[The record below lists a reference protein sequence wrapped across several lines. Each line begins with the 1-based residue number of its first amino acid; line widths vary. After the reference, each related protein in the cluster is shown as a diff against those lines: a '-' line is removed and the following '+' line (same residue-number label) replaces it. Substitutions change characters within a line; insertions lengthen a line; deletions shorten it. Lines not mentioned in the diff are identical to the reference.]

1 MTPPGYEFRWSVV
14 LDNWQGFLLGAWIDV
29 WVTLVGF
36 GLACLLGLGIAL
48 LRLSTSPALSMPAF
62 VAVQIF
68 RGVPLYVMLLWVY
81 FGLSR
86 MLGINFSN
94 FQGVIIALTLT
105 GAGYT
110 SEIFRASIGAIERGQ
125 LEAAR
130 AVGMHSFGIYRRIV
144 LPQALRIAVP
154 PLGNVFVG
162 LLKGA
167 TIMAVLAVPDM
178 VLLAMHLNT
187 TYFTPF
193 EAFTAVL
200 VILVALV
207 LIASAVLVVLE
218 RALRL
223 P

>member
-1 MTPPGYEFRWSVV
+1 MTPGYEFRWSVV

-29 WVTLVGF
+29 WVTLVAF
-36 GLACLLGLGIAL
+36 GLACALGLSIAL
-48 LRLSTSPALSMPAF
+48 LRLSASQAISMPTF
-62 VAVQIF
+62 VSVQLF
-68 RGVPLYVMLLWVY
+68 RAGPLYVMLLWVY

-86 MLGINFSN
+86 LLGINFSN
-94 FQGVIIALTLT
+94 FQAVIIALTLT

-110 SEIFRASIGAIERGQ
+110 SEIFRASIGAIDRGQ

-130 AVGMHSFGIYRRIV
+130 AVGMQSFGVYRHIV
-144 LPQALRIAVP
+144 LPQAIPLPVP

-200 VILVALV
+200 VI
-207 LIASAVLVVLE
+207 
-218 RALRL
+218 
-223 P
+223 

>member
-1 MTPPGYEFRWSVV
+1 MGYEFRWSVV
-14 LDNWQGFLLGAWIDV
+14 LDNWQGFLAGAWIDV

-36 GLACLLGLGIAL
+36 ALACVLGLAIAL
-48 LRLSTSPALSMPAF
+48 LRMSSSRAVALPAF
-62 VAVQIF
+62 VSVQVF

-81 FGLSR
+81 FGLAR
-86 MLGINFSN
+86 LLGLTFTN

-110 SEIFRASIGAIERGQ
+110 SEIFRASIDAVDRGQ
-125 LEAAR
+125 VEAAR
-130 AVGMHSFGIYRRIV
+130 AVGMHNFAVYRHIV
-144 LPQALRIAVP
+144 LPQAFRIAVP

-200 VILVALV
+200 VILVSLV
-207 LIASAVLVVLE
+207 AIASGAITLVE
-218 RALRL
+218 RSLRL

>member
-1 MTPPGYEFRWSVV
+1 MGYEFRWSVV
-14 LDNWQGFLLGAWIDV
+14 LDNWQGFLAGAWIDV

-36 GLACLLGLGIAL
+36 VLACVLGLIIAL
-48 LRLSTSPALSMPAF
+48 LRLCGLPMLQWPAF
-62 VAVQIF
+62 VSVQVF

-81 FGLSR
+81 FGLAR
-86 MLGINFSN
+86 LLGLNFTN
-94 FQGVIIALTLT
+94 FQGVIIALALT

-110 SEIFRASIGAIERGQ
+110 SEIFRASIEAIDRGQ
-125 LEAAR
+125 IEAAR
-130 AVGMHSFGIYRRIV
+130 AVGMHAVGVYRHVV

-193 EAFTAVL
+193 EAFSAVL

-207 LIASAVLVVLE
+207 ALASGGIALLE

>member
-1 MTPPGYEFRWSVV
+1 VTPVYVFRWSIVF
-14 LDNWQGFLLGAWIDV
+14 DNWQGFVAGAWIDV
-29 WVTLVGF
+29 WVTIVGF
-36 GLACLLGLGIAL
+36 ALACILGLAIAL
-48 LRLSTSPALSMPAF
+48 ARLSSVPALNRPAF
-62 VAVQIF
+62 GIVQVF

-81 FGLSR
+81 FGLAR
-86 MLGINFSN
+86 LLGLTFSN

-110 SEIFRASIGAIERGQ
+110 SEIFRAAIEAIDRGQ
-125 LEAAR
+125 VEAAR
-130 AVGMHSFGIYRRIV
+130 AVGMHTIGVYRHIV
-144 LPQALRIAVP
+144 LPQAIRIAVP
-154 PLGNVFVG
+154 PLGNIFVG

-178 VLLAMHLNT
+178 VLLAMHLNV

-193 EAFTAVL
+193 EAFSAVL

-207 LIASAVLVVLE
+207 VVASLGVSALE

>member
-1 MTPPGYEFRWSVV
+1 MGYQFRWSVV
-14 LDNWQGFLLGAWIDV
+14 FDNWQGFLMGAWIDV
-29 WVTLVGF
+29 WITLVGF
-36 GLACLLGLGIAL
+36 VLACVLGLGIAL
-48 LRLSTSPALSMPAF
+48 LRLSGTRALSVSAF
-62 VAVQIF
+62 ASVQVF

-81 FGLSR
+81 FGVSR
-86 MLGINFSN
+86 LLHLNFSN
-94 FQGVIIALTLT
+94 VQAVVIALALT

-110 SEIFRASIGAIERGQ
+110 SEIFRAAIGAIDRGQ

-130 AVGMHSFGIYRRIV
+130 AVGMHSVSVYRHIV
-144 LPQALRIAVP
+144 LPQAFRIAVP

-200 VILVALV
+200 VILVCLV
-207 LIASAVLVVLE
+207 LVASGLLAVLE
-218 RALRL
+218 RKLQL

>member
-1 MTPPGYEFRWSVV
+1 MRGLSV
-14 LDNWQGFLLGAWIDV
+14 
-29 WVTLVGF
+29 
-36 GLACLLGLGIAL
+36 
-48 LRLSTSPALSMPAF
+48 SAF
-62 VAVQIF
+62 ASVQVF

-81 FGLSR
+81 FGLAR
-86 MLGINFSN
+86 LLGITLTN
-94 FQGVIIALTLT
+94 FQGVIIALALT

-110 SEIFRASIGAIERGQ
+110 SEIFRAAIEAVDRGQ
-125 LEAAR
+125 IEAAR
-130 AVGMHSFGIYRRIV
+130 AVGMHSIGVYRHIV
-144 LPQALRIAVP
+144 LPQAARIAVP

-193 EAFTAVL
+193 EAFSAVL
-200 VILVALV
+200 IILVALIAV
-207 LIASAVLVVLE
+207 ASAGIAALE
-218 RALRL
+218 RSLRV

>member
-1 MTPPGYEFRWSVV
+1 MPNYQFRWAIV
-14 LDNWQGFLLGAWIDV
+14 LDNWQGFLAGAWIDV

-36 GLACLLGLGIAL
+36 ALACLLGLALAIA
-48 LRLSTSPALSMPAF
+48 RLSTQKMLAQTAF
-62 VAVQIF
+62 VSIQVF

-81 FGLSR
+81 FGLAR
-86 MLGINFSN
+86 LLGLTFTN
-94 FQGVIIALTLT
+94 FQGVILALTLT

-110 SEIFRASIGAIERGQ
+110 SEILRASIEAIDKGQ

-130 AVGMHSFGIYRRIV
+130 AMGMHPTSIYRHIV
-144 LPQALRIAVP
+144 MPQAIRIAVP

-178 VLLAMHLNT
+178 VLLAMHINV

-200 VILVALV
+200 VILVTLV
-207 LIASAVLVVLE
+207 AIASGAIAVLE
-218 RALRL
+218 RVLRL

>member
-1 MTPPGYEFRWSVV
+1 MRGYEFRWSVV
-14 LDNWQGFLLGAWIDV
+14 LDNWQGFLAGAWIDV

-36 GLACLLGLGIAL
+36 ALACALGLAIAL
-48 LRLSTSPALSMPAF
+48 LRLSARRTLALPAF
-62 VAVQIF
+62 VSVQVF

-81 FGLSR
+81 FGLAAL
-86 MLGINFSN
+86 LGIKFSN
-94 FQGVIIALTLT
+94 FQGIIIALALT

-110 SEIFRASIGAIERGQ
+110 SEVFRASIEAVDRGQ

-130 AVGMHSFGIYRRIV
+130 AVGMHAFGVYRHIV

-178 VLLAMHLNT
+178 VLLAMHLNV

-193 EAFTAVL
+193 EAFSAVL

-207 LIASAVLVVLE
+207 VVASGGVALLE